1 MKIAIIAE
9 GSEDDLDLLLLIAKR
24 FGIKVSRPD
33 ENKVK
38 SHMELQKESHK
49 SAYLPWTNEDD
60 EKLEIL
66 FYAGKK
72 VKELSEIFER
82 NEGAIKSR
90 IKKLELVEKYGK
102 KN

>member
-9 GSEDDLDLLLLIAKR
+9 GNEDDLDLLLSIAKR

-33 ENKVK
+33 EKIVK
-38 SHMELQKESHK
+38 SRMELLKESHI
-49 SAYLPWTNEDD
+49 SAYSPWSLEDD

-66 FYAGKK
+66 YYAGKK
-72 VKELSEIFER
+72 VKELAVLFGR
-82 NEGAIKSR
+82 NDGAIQSR

-102 KN
+102 K